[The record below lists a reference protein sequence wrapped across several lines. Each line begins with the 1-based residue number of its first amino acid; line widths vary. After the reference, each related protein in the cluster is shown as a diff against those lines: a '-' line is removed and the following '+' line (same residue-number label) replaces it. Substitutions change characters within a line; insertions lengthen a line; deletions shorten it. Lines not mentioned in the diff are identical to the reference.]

1 MPQLVD
7 PVVVV
12 AVAVLHHRAIA
23 ELLHKV
29 LVSVEAVWPQ
39 VEVEVRPR
47 VVEVRPKVEV
57 EVLPQGDVQPQVEV
71 EVQPQEVVEDDLEE
85 LVEAD
90 P

>member
-12 AVAVLHHRAIA
+12 AVLNHRAIA

-29 LVSVEAVWPQ
+29 LVSVEVEAVWPQ

-57 EVLPQGDVQPQVEV
+57 LPQVDVQPQVEV
-71 EVQPQEVVEDDLEE
+71 EVQPQEVVEADL
-85 LVEAD
+85 
-90 P
+90 